1 MAELSFEDFAGG
13 STPPDTSSSSL
24 GKSFSPANQSFEEFS
39 GGTSPSPSSPFAL
52 DFDKTLNGLKAMGG
66 EAAAVIDLV
75 ASVPGF
81 ILGTGA
87 ALGGTVQAAARGVPF
102 SADPKQLN
110 PVTAYGVGRE
120 AGHTFGAP
128 FMNPVKKVLDL
139 FRSGKAYEEA
149 KTTQGMEK
157 LTSMIEEA
165 GLWAEKSSGGRI
177 SRDAVPML
185 AETLMA
191 SAAGIGG
198 GKGKPAIDPA
208 MARRMREQAKQMRE
222 QAEIEAQAN
231 TLTPEE
237 FVVRVPV
244 QAQINEML
252 GIRSP
257 AEQARITRQRR
268 KDAQQAFAREPEAGG
283 DYGSAAESAFR
294 ADERLS
300 NEAIYREGLERDRIG
315 GEPYEVGSRP
325 PNQDRIGQA
334 EILRIL
340 QKPGHQ
346 RSAEDLITLREA
358 RKQGGNTTMEAQMLL
373 GAAGIGATVGATLD
387 DDALRGA
394 VLGGAAAMSPLTL
407 MRGPGK
413 VSRRTYQEG
422 AVKGPGGMW
431 HPEAVERLSKPL
443 ASQLAGPLGVPAY
456 RQGIGNV
463 ADAIEGAK
471 ASEAWSTKAIRN
483 YLNRY
488 AGTEK
493 DPLKDVEIPVRNDI
507 RRWEEAWD
515 EAVGTLPA
523 ERFTKPD
530 PISGTRENFPEAF
543 KAPPDEKVFGLKGN
557 SIFRSV
563 TNPSTDAI
571 GQYLSHV
578 GDYLRQNVD
587 PAKLQQYDLVRAV
600 RETAANDARVAK
612 QMEKAQ
618 SDSTRTLPVHKAYPD
633 GFKWVEL
640 KLPEKL
646 TEEQGKQV
654 RELKGKDL
662 AEFEKQHGTAPDG
675 MWEAIGPDGKPLKNS
690 YTGEIARAATPE
702 EAWLAGRL
710 AEEGNTMGHCVGGY
724 CPSVARGESKIFSLR
739 DPKGKSHVTVEVSKG
754 GDVNRYSPEEWFE
767 NLAGDELRK
776 KIGDMP
782 RRETNFFREMREW
795 RQRVMAEP
803 AYNEWLASRPN
814 NIEQIKGKQNRA
826 PNKEYLPYVQD
837 FVREGKWGDVGDLGN
852 TGLIERT
859 RDGKR
864 DFYTSEELAKLDNDA
879 DFGPG
884 PGGRQEGKIS
894 QELVVGLTG
903 LGLGGLA
910 GWAMT
915 DDPSGALLGAL
926 AAGSLALP
934 GVRNRLKQAADTVD
948 YGLGA
953 ISTRLGN
960 ISEPL
965 KLKAREYERRVLMQS
980 HEYLTKVVPFMKEMQ
995 KIAPSRRGE
1004 LERAILTNDASR
1016 ISELIKG
1023 NQPLVAAWREVRNT
1037 LHDLGSRLQGHG
1049 RFKTMLDDY
1058 FPRLVKDVEGL
1069 KAALAVSERTRLEQA
1084 LLEGEKRAMKSRGTP
1099 LTSIEQSAIINREI
1113 QGFHRAKG
1121 YQPEYAKP
1129 RSVEEVTAK
1138 LQPFYHTP
1146 AESLYAYT
1154 RGAVQDIEMARFF
1167 GRDLVQ
1173 TEVGKQKHTNI
1184 EASVGNLVGRELAEG
1199 KINQK
1204 QAQELIKMLQS
1215 RFQAGERSPNRLVQE
1230 VRNLGNMGLLG
1241 NIVSA
1246 ATQMADTA
1254 LAIYAQDLRSTM
1266 TAVARQLTGK
1276 EKVSARDF
1284 GLADHIAE
1292 EFVSQTKTA
1301 DWLNKMF
1308 KYSGF
1313 SAIDRFGK
1321 TTHLNA
1327 ALARGERLS
1336 RTPGGIKQLQTEYGK
1351 AFGDEFPS
1359 LVNDLKRG
1367 ELTERVRS
1375 YLFSELSDMQPVS
1388 KTEMP
1393 QAYLDN
1399 PNGRLIY
1406 MLKTFMLKQ
1415 MDVVRRDS
1423 YNEIKKGNVGKGVKN
1438 LTEYALILGFAGAST
1453 DMVKDWLMGRKVNFE
1468 ATDILENALKTF
1480 GWSEY
1485 VRAKAATGKPVE
1497 ALVGAAA
1504 PPYRM
1509 MDDIIRRDPRA
1520 VQYIPILGKLYYS
1533 WELGGK
1539 ERAEIGRYRKDK
1551 KMGVE
1556 GDLSEEALEY
1566 LRKRREKR
1574 TPSDGVRG

>member
-1 MAELSFEDFAGG
+1 
-13 STPPDTSSSSL
+13 
-24 GKSFSPANQSFEEFS
+24 
-39 GGTSPSPSSPFAL
+39 
-52 DFDKTLNGLKAMGG
+52 
-66 EAAAVIDLV
+66 
-75 ASVPGF
+75 
-81 ILGTGA
+81 
-87 ALGGTVQAAARGVPF
+87 
-102 SADPKQLN
+102 
-110 PVTAYGVGRE
+110 
-120 AGHTFGAP
+120 
-128 FMNPVKKVLDL
+128 
-139 FRSGKAYEEA
+139 
-149 KTTQGMEK
+149 
-157 LTSMIEEA
+157 
-165 GLWAEKSSGGRI
+165 
-177 SRDAVPML
+177 
-185 AETLMA
+185 
-191 SAAGIGG
+191 
-198 GKGKPAIDPA
+198 
-208 MARRMREQAKQMRE
+208 
-222 QAEIEAQAN
+222 
-231 TLTPEE
+231 
-237 FVVRVPV
+237 
-244 QAQINEML
+244 
-252 GIRSP
+252 
-257 AEQARITRQRR
+257 
-268 KDAQQAFAREPEAGG
+268 
-283 DYGSAAESAFR
+283 
-294 ADERLS
+294 
-300 NEAIYREGLERDRIG
+300 
-315 GEPYEVGSRP
+315 
-325 PNQDRIGQA
+325 
-334 EILRIL
+334 
-340 QKPGHQ
+340 
-346 RSAEDLITLREA
+346 
-358 RKQGGNTTMEAQMLL
+358 
-373 GAAGIGATVGATLD
+373 
-387 DDALRGA
+387 
-394 VLGGAAAMSPLTL
+394 
-407 MRGPGK
+407 
-413 VSRRTYQEG
+413 
-422 AVKGPGGMW
+422 
-431 HPEAVERLSKPL
+431 
-443 ASQLAGPLGVPAY
+443 
-456 RQGIGNV
+456 
-463 ADAIEGAK
+463 
-471 ASEAWSTKAIRN
+471 
-483 YLNRY
+483 
-488 AGTEK
+488 
-493 DPLKDVEIPVRNDI
+493 
-507 RRWEEAWD
+507 
-515 EAVGTLPA
+515 
-523 ERFTKPD
+523 
-530 PISGTRENFPEAF
+530 
-543 KAPPDEKVFGLKGN
+543 
-557 SIFRSV
+557 
-563 TNPSTDAI
+563 
-571 GQYLSHV
+571 
-578 GDYLRQNVD
+578 
-587 PAKLQQYDLVRAV
+587 
-600 RETAANDARVAK
+600 
-612 QMEKAQ
+612 
-618 SDSTRTLPVHKAYPD
+618 
-633 GFKWVEL
+633 
-640 KLPEKL
+640 
-646 TEEQGKQV
+646 
-654 RELKGKDL
+654 
-662 AEFEKQHGTAPDG
+662 
-675 MWEAIGPDGKPLKNS
+675 
-690 YTGEIARAATPE
+690 
-702 EAWLAGRL
+702 
-710 AEEGNTMGHCVGGY
+710 
-724 CPSVARGESKIFSLR
+724 
-739 DPKGKSHVTVEVSKG
+739 
-754 GDVNRYSPEEWFE
+754 
-767 NLAGDELRK
+767 
-776 KIGDMP
+776 
-782 RRETNFFREMREW
+782 
-795 RQRVMAEP
+795 
-803 AYNEWLASRPN
+803 
-814 NIEQIKGKQNRA
+814 
-826 PNKEYLPYVQD
+826 
-837 FVREGKWGDVGDLGN
+837 
-852 TGLIERT
+852 
-859 RDGKR
+859 
-864 DFYTSEELAKLDNDA
+864 
-879 DFGPG
+879 
-884 PGGRQEGKIS
+884 
-894 QELVVGLTG
+894 
-903 LGLGGLA
+903 
-910 GWAMT
+910 
-915 DDPSGALLGAL
+915 
-926 AAGSLALP
+926 
-934 GVRNRLKQAADTVD
+934 
-948 YGLGA
+948 
-953 ISTRLGN
+953 
-960 ISEPL
+960 
-965 KLKAREYERRVLMQS
+965 
-980 HEYLTKVVPFMKEMQ
+980 
-995 KIAPSRRGE
+995 
-1004 LERAILTNDASR
+1004 
-1016 ISELIKG
+1016 
-1023 NQPLVAAWREVRNT
+1023 
-1037 LHDLGSRLQGHG
+1037 
-1049 RFKTMLDDY
+1049 
-1058 FPRLVKDVEGL
+1058 
-1069 KAALAVSERTRLEQA
+1069 
-1084 LLEGEKRAMKSRGTP
+1084 MKSRGTP